1 MHHLIEL
8 QKRFAE
14 PLDSDCEPGRIP
26 MIKITPEEIRLLS
39 QYIYKI
45 SGIVLDDKKA
55 YLFESRLARL
65 LEEQAYESYKELY
78 LKAASDGT
86 QKLERK
92 IIDAITTG
100 ETLFFRDHS
109 PFEMLKH
116 KILPDLIDRRS
127 STVAGHARIPIRIW
141 SAGCST
147 GQEVYSIAMVL
158 KETLIDLN
166 RYQIT
171 LVGTDISD
179 AAIAHASYGQYNK
192 FEIERGLPLDKLNRY
207 FQSNGSSWKIR
218 DEIRA
223 MVSFKKLNLMQP
235 FEDKGTFDI
244 VFCRNVSIYFSQ
256 EDRYRLFNK
265 IADTLVPD
273 GSLIVGSSES
283 LLGICPKLQPKRHV
297 RSVFYQMAA

>member
-1 MHHLIEL
+1 MHLLIEL
-8 QKRFAE
+8 QKRYVE
-14 PLDSDCEPGRIP
+14 PLDSDCTTGQLI
-26 MIKITPEEIRLLS
+26 MIKITSEEIQLFS
-39 QYIYKI
+39 EYIYKM
-45 SGIVLDDKKA
+45 SGIVLDDRKA
-55 YLFESRLARL
+55 YLFESRLIRI
-65 LEEQAYESYKELY
+65 LEEQACATYKELY
-78 LKAASDGT
+78 FKATTDDT
-86 QKLERK
+86 RILERQ

-100 ETLFFRDHS
+100 ETLFFRDAS

-127 STVAGHARIPIRIW
+127 SRAGGNIKTPIRIW

-158 KETLIDLN
+158 KETLPDLN
-166 RYQIT
+166 RFQIT

-207 FQSNGSSWKIR
+207 FQKNDSNWRIS

-223 MVSFKKLNLMQP
+223 MVSFRKLNLMQP
-235 FEDKGTFDI
+235 FENQGTFDI
-244 VFCRNVSIYFSQ
+244 IFCRNVSIYFSQ
-256 EDRYRLFNK
+256 ADRRRLFNK
-265 IADTLVPD
+265 IADKLVSD
-273 GSLIVGSSES
+273 GYLIIGSSES
-283 LLGICPKLQPKRHV
+283 LLGICPRLQPRRHV

>member
-1 MHHLIEL
+1 
-8 QKRFAE
+8 
-14 PLDSDCEPGRIP
+14 
-26 MIKITPEEIRLLS
+26 MITITPEEIQLLS
-39 QYIYKI
+39 KYIYKI

-55 YLFESRLARL
+55 YLFESRLTRV
-65 LEEQAYESYKELY
+65 LEEETCASYKALY
-78 LKAASDGT
+78 LKAASDET
-86 QKLERK
+86 RKLERK
-92 IIDAITTG
+92 IIDAITTR

-127 STVAGHARIPIRIW
+127 STIADNVRIPIRIW

-158 KETLIDLN
+158 KETLRDLN

-171 LVGTDISD
+171 LLGTDISD
-179 AAIAHASYGQYNK
+179 SAIAHASYGQYNK

-207 FQSNGSSWKIR
+207 FQSKGSNWRIR

-223 MVSFKKLNLMQP
+223 MVSFKKSNLLQSFDP
-235 FEDKGTFDI
+235 KEIFDI
-244 VFCRNVSIYFSQ
+244 VFCRNVGIYFNQ
-256 EDRYRLFNK
+256 DDRIRLFNK
-265 IADTLVPD
+265 VADTLVPD
-273 GSLIVGSSES
+273 GYLIIGSSES
-283 LLGICPKLQPKRHV
+283 LLGICPRLQPKRHL

>member
-1 MHHLIEL
+1 MIEL

-65 LEEQAYESYKELY
+65 LEEQACASYKELY

-158 KETLIDLN
+158 KETLINLN

-179 AAIAHASYGQYNK
+179 AAIAQASYGQYNK

-244 VFCRNVSIYFSQ
+244 VFCRNVSIYFGQ
-256 EDRYRLFNK
+256 EDRNRLFNK

>member
-1 MHHLIEL
+1 
-8 QKRFAE
+8 
-14 PLDSDCEPGRIP
+14 
-26 MIKITPEEIRLLS
+26 MITITPEEIHVLS

-65 LEEQAYESYKELY
+65 LEEQACVSFKDLY
-78 LKAASDGT
+78 LKAVSDGSG
-86 QKLERK
+86 KLERK

-100 ETLFFRDHS
+100 ETLFFRDLS
-109 PFEMLKH
+109 PFEMLRH
-116 KILPDLIDRRS
+116 KILPDQIDRRS
-127 STVAGHARIPIRIW
+127 SAVMGNARIPIQIW

-158 KETLIDLN
+158 KETLIDLY

-179 AAIAHASYGQYNK
+179 AAIAQASYGQYNK

-207 FQSNGSSWKIR
+207 FQSNGSSWRIK

-223 MVSFKKLNLMQP
+223 MVSFKKLNLMQS
-235 FEDKGTFDI
+235 FNEIGKFDI

-256 EDRYRLFNK
+256 DDRMQLFNK
-265 IADTLVPD
+265 IADKLVPD
-273 GSLIVGSSES
+273 GYLIIGSSES
-283 LLGICPKLQPKRHV
+283 LLGICPRLEPKRHL

>member
-1 MHHLIEL
+1 
-8 QKRFAE
+8 
-14 PLDSDCEPGRIP
+14 
-26 MIKITPEEIRLLS
+26 MIKITSEEIQLLS

-45 SGIVLDDKKA
+45 SGIVLDDRKA
-55 YLFESRLARL
+55 YLFESRLVRV
-65 LEEQAYESYKELY
+65 LEEQACATYKELY

-86 QKLERK
+86 RKLERQ

-100 ETLFFRDHS
+100 ETLFFRDDS

-116 KILPDLIDRRS
+116 KILPDLIDRRAS
-127 STVAGHARIPIRIW
+127 QAGGHAKIPIRIW

-147 GQEVYSIAMVL
+147 GQEVYSVAMVL
-158 KETLIDLN
+158 RETLPDLN
-166 RYQIT
+166 RFQIT

-192 FEIERGLPLDKLNRY
+192 FEIERGLPLDKLNRF
-207 FQSNGSSWKIR
+207 FQKNDSNWRIK

-223 MVSFKKLNLMQP
+223 MVSFKKLNLMQS
-235 FEDKGTFDI
+235 FQNRGAFDI
-244 VFCRNVSIYFSQ
+244 IFCRNVSIYFSQ
-256 EDRYRLFNK
+256 EDRGRLFNK

-273 GSLIVGSSES
+273 GYLIIGSSES
-283 LLGICPKLQPKRHV
+283 LLGICPRLQPKRHV